1 MKRFVLLLSA
11 MLLCTSTIFGQVFT
25 LGNKKVKA
33 SNVYVTKQIKIDDF
47 DRLEVA
53 GSMDVVY
60 KQVKGKPTL
69 EIYTADNIVDLV
81 KTEVV
86 NGTLK
91 IGFKKGY
98 SISYNKLII
107 RVSSEDINAISLAGS
122 GSIDLANG
130 VKTNKMNI
138 SLAGSGDVTGK
149 NIFCQEDLRIALSGS
164 GDVTMQQLAC
174 NQFEVSLAGS
184 GDVLMKDVN
193 VHTAKV
199 SLAGSGDLKLEA
211 VTCTKANVN
220 AAGSGCVEIYG
231 KTDKSHFELAGSGE
245 ILAAGFEAKEVN
257 VSIAGSGDVE
267 CHATDH
273 LKVSISGSGEV
284 GYKGNPQLELPKR
297 GVHKL

>member
-47 DRLEVA
+47 DRLEVG

-60 KQVKGKPTL
+60 KQVKGKPSL

-138 SLAGSGDVTGK
+138 SLAGSGDVMGK

-164 GDVTMQQLAC
+164 GDVSMQQLAC
-174 NQFEVSLAGS
+174 NQFDVSLAGS

-199 SLAGSGDLKLEA
+199 SLAGSG
-211 VTCTKANVN
+211 
-220 AAGSGCVEIYG
+220 CVEMYG

>member
-60 KQVKGKPTL
+60 KQVKGKPSL

-138 SLAGSGDVTGK
+138 SLAGSGDVMGK

-164 GDVTMQQLAC
+164 GDVSMQQLAC
-174 NQFEVSLAGS
+174 NQFDVSLAGS

-199 SLAGSGDLKLEA
+199 SLAGSG
-211 VTCTKANVN
+211 
-220 AAGSGCVEIYG
+220 CVEMYG

>member
-60 KQVKGKPTL
+60 KQVKGKPSL

-138 SLAGSGDVTGK
+138 SLAGSGDVMGK

-164 GDVTMQQLAC
+164 GDVSMQQLAC
-174 NQFEVSLAGS
+174 NQFDVSLAGS
-184 GDVLMKDVN
+184 GDVSMKDVN

-199 SLAGSGDLKLEA
+199 SL
-211 VTCTKANVN
+211 
-220 AAGSGCVEIYG
+220 AGSGCVEIYG

>member
-11 MLLCTSTIFGQVFT
+11 MLLCTFTIFGQVFT

-138 SLAGSGDVTGK
+138 SLAGSGDVMGK

-174 NQFEVSLAGS
+174 NQFDVSLAGS

-199 SLAGSGDLKLEA
+199 SLAGSG
-211 VTCTKANVN
+211 
-220 AAGSGCVEIYG
+220 CVEMYG

>member
-1 MKRFVLLLSA
+1 MKRFLLLLSA

-174 NQFEVSLAGS
+174 NQFDVSLAGS

-199 SLAGSGDLKLEA
+199 SL
-211 VTCTKANVN
+211 
-220 AAGSGCVEIYG
+220 AGSGCVEIYG

>member
-33 SNVYVTKQIKIDDF
+33 SNVYVTKQIRIDDF

-138 SLAGSGDVTGK
+138 SLAGSGDVMGK

-174 NQFEVSLAGS
+174 NQFDVSLAGS

-199 SLAGSGDLKLEA
+199 SLAGSG
-211 VTCTKANVN
+211 
-220 AAGSGCVEIYG
+220 CVEMYG

>member
-60 KQVKGKPTL
+60 KQVKGKPSL

-138 SLAGSGDVTGK
+138 SLAGSGDVMGK

-164 GDVTMQQLAC
+164 GDVSMQQLAC
-174 NQFEVSLAGS
+174 NQFDVSLAGS

-199 SLAGSGDLKLEA
+199 SLAGSG
-211 VTCTKANVN
+211 
-220 AAGSGCVEIYG
+220 CVEMYG

-284 GYKGNPQLELPKR
+284 GYKGNPQLDLPKR

>member
-11 MLLCTSTIFGQVFT
+11 MLLCTFTIFGQVFT

-60 KQVKGKPTL
+60 KQVKGKPSL

-138 SLAGSGDVTGK
+138 SLAGSGDVMGK

-174 NQFEVSLAGS
+174 NQFDVSLAGS

-199 SLAGSGDLKLEA
+199 SLAGSG
-211 VTCTKANVN
+211 
-220 AAGSGCVEIYG
+220 CVEMYG

>member
-1 MKRFVLLLSA
+1 MSKDIFSYPGKA
-11 MLLCTSTIFGQVFT
+11 FYTDDMSEINSSTDLYPQEYPCFGSTDLRTPAFHAT
-25 LGNKKVKA
+25 YEDG
-33 SNVYVTKQIKIDDF
+33 STVT
-47 DRLEVA
+47 RLR
-53 GSMDVVY
+53 Y
-60 KQVKGKPTL
+60 KSHSIIKGKPSL

-138 SLAGSGDVTGK
+138 SLAGSGDVMGK

-174 NQFEVSLAGS
+174 NQFDVSLAGS

-199 SLAGSGDLKLEA
+199 SLAGSG
-211 VTCTKANVN
+211 
-220 AAGSGCVEIYG
+220 CVEMYG

-257 VSIAGSGDVE
+257 ISIAGSGDVE

>member
-138 SLAGSGDVTGK
+138 SLAGSGDVMGK

-164 GDVTMQQLAC
+164 GDVSMQQLAC
-174 NQFEVSLAGS
+174 NQFDVSLAGS

-199 SLAGSGDLKLEA
+199 SLAGSG
-211 VTCTKANVN
+211 
-220 AAGSGCVEIYG
+220 CVEMYG

-257 VSIAGSGDVE
+257 ISIAGSGDVE

>member
-1 MKRFVLLLSA
+1 MKRFVLFLSA

-60 KQVKGKPTL
+60 KQVKGKPSL

-86 NGTLK
+86 NGTLT

-138 SLAGSGDVTGK
+138 SLAGSGDVMGK

-174 NQFEVSLAGS
+174 NQFDVSLAGS

-199 SLAGSGDLKLEA
+199 SLAGSG
-211 VTCTKANVN
+211 
-220 AAGSGCVEIYG
+220 CVEMYG

>member
-11 MLLCTSTIFGQVFT
+11 ILLCTSTIFGQVFT

-60 KQVKGKPTL
+60 KQVKGKPSL

-138 SLAGSGDVTGK
+138 SLAGSGDVMGK

-174 NQFEVSLAGS
+174 NQFDVSLAGS

-199 SLAGSGDLKLEA
+199 SLAGSG
-211 VTCTKANVN
+211 
-220 AAGSGCVEIYG
+220 CVEMYG

>member
-60 KQVKGKPTL
+60 KQVKGKPSL

-138 SLAGSGDVTGK
+138 SLAGSGDVMGK

-164 GDVTMQQLAC
+164 GDVSMQQLAC
-174 NQFEVSLAGS
+174 NQFDVSLAGS

-199 SLAGSGDLKLEA
+199 SLAGSG
-211 VTCTKANVN
+211 
-220 AAGSGCVEIYG
+220 CVEMYG

-245 ILAAGFEAKEVN
+245 ILAAGFEAKVVN
-257 VSIAGSGDVE
+257 ISIAGSGDVE

>member
-174 NQFEVSLAGS
+174 NQFDVSLAGS

-199 SLAGSGDLKLEA
+199 SL
-211 VTCTKANVN
+211 
-220 AAGSGCVEIYG
+220 AGSGCVEIYG

>member
-60 KQVKGKPTL
+60 KQVKGKPSL

-138 SLAGSGDVTGK
+138 SLAGSGDVMGK

-174 NQFEVSLAGS
+174 NQFDVSLAGS
-184 GDVLMKDVN
+184 GDMLMKDVN

-199 SLAGSGDLKLEA
+199 SL
-211 VTCTKANVN
+211 
-220 AAGSGCVEIYG
+220 AGSGCVEIYG

>member
-60 KQVKGKPTL
+60 KQVKGKPSL

-164 GDVTMQQLAC
+164 GDVSMQQLAC
-174 NQFEVSLAGS
+174 NQFDVSLAGS

-199 SLAGSGDLKLEA
+199 SL
-211 VTCTKANVN
+211 
-220 AAGSGCVEIYG
+220 AGSGCVEIYG

>member
-33 SNVYVTKQIKIDDF
+33 SNVYVTKQIKIDNF

-138 SLAGSGDVTGK
+138 SLAGSGDVMGK

-174 NQFEVSLAGS
+174 NQFDVSLAGS

-199 SLAGSGDLKLEA
+199 SLAGSG
-211 VTCTKANVN
+211 
-220 AAGSGCVEIYG
+220 CVEMYG

>member
-60 KQVKGKPTL
+60 KQVKGKPSL

-122 GSIDLANG
+122 GSIDLVNG

-138 SLAGSGDVTGK
+138 SLAGSGDVMGK

-174 NQFEVSLAGS
+174 NQFDVSLAGS

-199 SLAGSGDLKLEA
+199 SLAGSG
-211 VTCTKANVN
+211 
-220 AAGSGCVEIYG
+220 CVEMYG

-257 VSIAGSGDVE
+257 ISIAGSGDVE

>member
-91 IGFKKGY
+91 IGFKKG
-98 SISYNKLII
+98 
-107 RVSSEDINAISLAGS
+107 
-122 GSIDLANG
+122 
-130 VKTNKMNI
+130 
-138 SLAGSGDVTGK
+138 
-149 NIFCQEDLRIALSGS
+149 
-164 GDVTMQQLAC
+164 
-174 NQFEVSLAGS
+174 
-184 GDVLMKDVN
+184 
-193 VHTAKV
+193 
-199 SLAGSGDLKLEA
+199 
-211 VTCTKANVN
+211 
-220 AAGSGCVEIYG
+220 
-231 KTDKSHFELAGSGE
+231 
-245 ILAAGFEAKEVN
+245 
-257 VSIAGSGDVE
+257 
-267 CHATDH
+267 
-273 LKVSISGSGEV
+273 
-284 GYKGNPQLELPKR
+284 
-297 GVHKL
+297 

>member
-138 SLAGSGDVTGK
+138 SLAGSGDVMGK

-174 NQFEVSLAGS
+174 NQFDVSLAGS

-199 SLAGSGDLKLEA
+199 SLAGSG
-211 VTCTKANVN
+211 
-220 AAGSGCVEIYG
+220 CVEMYG

-257 VSIAGSGDVE
+257 ISIAGSGDVE

>member
-60 KQVKGKPTL
+60 KQVKGKPSL

-130 VKTNKMNI
+130 M
-138 SLAGSGDVTGK
+138 
-149 NIFCQEDLRIALSGS
+149 
-164 GDVTMQQLAC
+164 
-174 NQFEVSLAGS
+174 
-184 GDVLMKDVN
+184 
-193 VHTAKV
+193 
-199 SLAGSGDLKLEA
+199 
-211 VTCTKANVN
+211 
-220 AAGSGCVEIYG
+220 
-231 KTDKSHFELAGSGE
+231 
-245 ILAAGFEAKEVN
+245 
-257 VSIAGSGDVE
+257 
-267 CHATDH
+267 
-273 LKVSISGSGEV
+273 
-284 GYKGNPQLELPKR
+284 GN
-297 GVHKL
+297 

>member
-60 KQVKGKPTL
+60 KQVKGKPSL

-138 SLAGSGDVTGK
+138 SLAGSGDVMGK

-164 GDVTMQQLAC
+164 GDVSMQQLAC
-174 NQFEVSLAGS
+174 NQFDVSLAGS

-199 SLAGSGDLKLEA
+199 SL
-211 VTCTKANVN
+211 
-220 AAGSGCVEIYG
+220 AGSGCVEIYG

-245 ILAAGFEAKEVN
+245 ILAAGFEAREVN

>member
-1 MKRFVLLLSA
+1 MKRFALLLSA
-11 MLLCTSTIFGQVFT
+11 MLLCASTISAQIFT
-25 LGNKKVKA
+25 FGNKKVKA

-60 KQVKGKPTL
+60 KQVKGKPSL

-81 KTEVV
+81 KIEVV

-107 RVSSEDINAISLAGS
+107 RVSSEDIYAVSLSGS

-130 VKTNKMNI
+130 VKTNRMNI
-138 SLAGSGDVTGK
+138 SVAGSGDVKGK
-149 NIFCQEDLRIALSGS
+149 NIFCQEGLRIALSGS
-164 GDVTMQQLAC
+164 GDITMQQLVC
-174 NQFEVSLAGS
+174 NQFDVSLAGS
-184 GDVLMKDVN
+184 GDVSMSNVN
-193 VHTAKV
+193 ANTAKV
-199 SLAGSGDLKLEA
+199 SLAGSGDLKLEG
-211 VTCTKANVN
+211 VTCTEANVN
-220 AAGSGCVEIYG
+220 AAGSGCIEMYG
-231 KTDKSHFELAGSGE
+231 ETNKSHFELAGSGE
-245 ILAAGFEAKEVN
+245 ILAAGFKAKEAD

-267 CHATDH
+267 CHATVH
-273 LKVSISGSGEV
+273 LKASISGSGEV
-284 GYKGNPQLELPKR
+284 GYKGNPELTVPKR

>member
-11 MLLCTSTIFGQVFT
+11 MLLCTFTIFGQVFT

-60 KQVKGKPTL
+60 KQVKGKPSL

-130 VKTNKMNI
+130 LKTNKMNI
-138 SLAGSGDVTGK
+138 SLAGSGDVMGK

-164 GDVTMQQLAC
+164 GDVSMQQLAC
-174 NQFEVSLAGS
+174 NQFDVSLAGS
-184 GDVLMKDVN
+184 GDVSMKDVN

-199 SLAGSGDLKLEA
+199 SLAGSG
-211 VTCTKANVN
+211 
-220 AAGSGCVEIYG
+220 CVEMYG

>member
-1 MKRFVLLLSA
+1 MKRFVLFLSA

-60 KQVKGKPTL
+60 KQVKGKPSL

-138 SLAGSGDVTGK
+138 SLAGSGDVMGK

-164 GDVTMQQLAC
+164 GDVSMQQLAC
-174 NQFEVSLAGS
+174 NQFDVSLAGS

-199 SLAGSGDLKLEA
+199 SLAGSG
-211 VTCTKANVN
+211 
-220 AAGSGCVEIYG
+220 CVEMYG

-257 VSIAGSGDVE
+257 ISIAGSGDVE

>member
-1 MKRFVLLLSA
+1 MKRFVLFLSA

-60 KQVKGKPTL
+60 KQVKGKPSL

-138 SLAGSGDVTGK
+138 SLAGSGDVMGK

-174 NQFEVSLAGS
+174 NQFDVSLAGS

-199 SLAGSGDLKLEA
+199 SLAGSG
-211 VTCTKANVN
+211 
-220 AAGSGCVEIYG
+220 CVEMYG

-257 VSIAGSGDVE
+257 ISIAGSGDVE

>member
-60 KQVKGKPTL
+60 KQVKGKPSL

-138 SLAGSGDVTGK
+138 SLAGSGDVMGK

-174 NQFEVSLAGS
+174 NQFDVSLAGS
-184 GDVLMKDVN
+184 GDVSMRDVN

-199 SLAGSGDLKLEA
+199 SL
-211 VTCTKANVN
+211 
-220 AAGSGCVEIYG
+220 AGSGCVEIYG

>member
-138 SLAGSGDVTGK
+138 SLAGSGDVMGK

-164 GDVTMQQLAC
+164 GDVSMQQLAC
-174 NQFEVSLAGS
+174 NQFDVSLAGS

-199 SLAGSGDLKLEA
+199 SLAGSG
-211 VTCTKANVN
+211 
-220 AAGSGCVEIYG
+220 CVEMYG

-267 CHATDH
+267 CYATDH

>member
-60 KQVKGKPTL
+60 KQVKGKPSL

-138 SLAGSGDVTGK
+138 SLAGSGDVMGK

-174 NQFEVSLAGS
+174 NQFDVSLAGS

-199 SLAGSGDLKLEA
+199 SLAGSGCL
-211 VTCTKANVN
+211 
-220 AAGSGCVEIYG
+220 EIYG

-245 ILAAGFEAKEVN
+245 ILAAGFEAREVN

>member
-174 NQFEVSLAGS
+174 NQFDVSLAGS
-184 GDVLMKDVN
+184 GDMLMKDVN

-199 SLAGSGDLKLEA
+199 SL
-211 VTCTKANVN
+211 
-220 AAGSGCVEIYG
+220 AGSGCVEIYG

-245 ILAAGFEAKEVN
+245 ILAAGFEAREVN

>member
-60 KQVKGKPTL
+60 KQVKGKPSL

-138 SLAGSGDVTGK
+138 SLAGSGDVMGK

-164 GDVTMQQLAC
+164 GDVSMQQLAC
-174 NQFEVSLAGS
+174 NQFDVSLAGS
-184 GDVLMKDVN
+184 GDMLMKDVN

-199 SLAGSGDLKLEA
+199 SL
-211 VTCTKANVN
+211 
-220 AAGSGCVEIYG
+220 AGSGCVEIYG

>member
-60 KQVKGKPTL
+60 KQVKGKPSL

-138 SLAGSGDVTGK
+138 SLAGSGDVMGK

-174 NQFEVSLAGS
+174 NQFDVSLAGS

-199 SLAGSGDLKLEA
+199 SLAGSG
-211 VTCTKANVN
+211 
-220 AAGSGCVEIYG
+220 CVEMYG

>member
-138 SLAGSGDVTGK
+138 SLAGSGDVMGK

-164 GDVTMQQLAC
+164 GDVSMQQLAC
-174 NQFEVSLAGS
+174 NQFDVSLAGS

-193 VHTAKV
+193 VHSAKV
-199 SLAGSGDLKLEA
+199 SLAGSG
-211 VTCTKANVN
+211 
-220 AAGSGCVEIYG
+220 CVEMYG

-257 VSIAGSGDVE
+257 ISIAGSGDVE

>member
-138 SLAGSGDVTGK
+138 SLAGSGDVMGK

-174 NQFEVSLAGS
+174 NQFDVSLAGS

-199 SLAGSGDLKLEA
+199 SL
-211 VTCTKANVN
+211 
-220 AAGSGCVEIYG
+220 AGSGCVEIYG

>member
-60 KQVKGKPTL
+60 KQVKGKPSL

-138 SLAGSGDVTGK
+138 SLAGSGDVMGK

-174 NQFEVSLAGS
+174 NQFDVSLAGS

-199 SLAGSGDLKLEA
+199 SLAGSG
-211 VTCTKANVN
+211 
-220 AAGSGCVEIYG
+220 CVEMYG

-257 VSIAGSGDVE
+257 ISIAGSGDVE

>member
-11 MLLCTSTIFGQVFT
+11 ILLCTSTIFGQVFT

-33 SNVYVTKQIKIDDF
+33 NNVYVTKQIKIDDF

-60 KQVKGKPTL
+60 KQVKGKPSL

-138 SLAGSGDVTGK
+138 SLAGSGDVMGK

-174 NQFEVSLAGS
+174 NQFDVSLAGS

-199 SLAGSGDLKLEA
+199 SLAGSG
-211 VTCTKANVN
+211 
-220 AAGSGCVEIYG
+220 CVEMYG